1 MPGSDDLLRPQKP
14 EWQIQAHA
22 DLVSTFIEKGMQA
35 MHERR
40 EIPQKTATA
49 AT

>member
-1 MPGSDDLLRPQKP
+1 MPGTDDLLRPQKP

-22 DLVSTFIEKGMQA
+22 DLVSGFIEKRMQA

-40 EIPQKTATA
+40 EIPWKKAPA